1 MAQGSKKVL
10 LNASPWGTL
19 DTLYPRTTID
29 LINTKD
35 TTRPVFP
42 EISSE
47 YVDKALILS
56 SDGVFVFGEAGKV
69 DDVRV
74 LSGSEDIEGISV
86 VKDKIARLR
95 FVDGIMTDS
104 EGNIRIDKD
113 VIATAEDI
121 DDLRNDLEE
130 ATSELNDRIDN
141 ETSELWK
148 ALNSEID
155 RSKNEDSELW
165 AAIRQV
171 SSELDDEILRAT
183 NSERYIIDL
192 LGSEISRATNSERY
206 IIDLL
211 NSEIYRST
219 NSERYIIDLLNSES
233 WRAKN
238 SEGYIL
244 DRLDAEV
251 LRATNSERFIINK
264 INSLDLPDTFIIQD
278 TTDSSGNRTYRIPR
292 TVRQQDGQLIVSSDG
307 VVLGSAAAL
316 DYVQRFTDSES
327 NTALGKVIPTASAV
341 RDYVG
346 DGNLTIS
353 FWKGGT
359 ISTSERVYWHAN
371 ADTNSEFHV
380 VIPVSVS
387 DLRDRDNYYLK
398 TQIDNKFQT
407 KTDSQGLNTTDKTI
421 VGAINEVLDLTS
433 DLSSNKQDKLTVT
446 NAGEGVIITVDS
458 SGQLNKISLKPNLSY
473 NTIIVDSAGIRGNYA
488 AGKALELQNY
498 NTFNVLYDNDTI
510 KVSSDGELYFAK
522 TIEDLLPSKAGK
534 NGRALMVDSTGTIV
548 WDYAGK
554 VDEVTMDGSESRIV
568 TNNRVVN
575 IQQIDA
581 SIIKG
586 TVESAIRAEADSAGN
601 IITNTY
607 QKISN
612 LVQGLGSETDK
623 YPSVRAVQ
631 NALDLKQDKLS
642 AGAAIDKS
650 NLDNNVVRVRYDGI
664 TVALDIPVPNSEG
677 NLQARNIKMTG
688 LSGSPYI
695 TQIIPTDTKVSN
707 KLVNEDLLNYKIL
720 SELGNYIGL
729 YTSESYLPTQ
739 STSEMKIAKNDYAYV
754 TTKTSEGENLLHRY
768 KVQQQSEGD
777 PINWAIE
784 YTISLGKDML
794 FSPAQVAAMNSGITE
809 DLVSGSE
816 GLIIHIART
825 DNPHNVTADDPLID
839 VGAFKGKTVQQV
851 VSEGLTLQVVNKVV
865 GASNSN
871 PILLTSEGYNLF
883 KVKQTIVN
891 SPTVSSEDISFI
903 DTISQNEQGVIT
915 ATKKT
920 VRTVTTSKSGV
931 MTPDMLTKLNSI
943 ADGATRVQVSNI
955 NGNIKINGS
964 ESTVYELP
972 IATTTRLGGVKIG
985 NGINVA
991 SDGTISSNG
1000 TTYTFNSGTNGS
1012 FTVTPSNTGVTQTV
1026 TVLPIAGS
1034 EGNGRYLHKNST
1046 TGNLEWSAVASSGG
1060 GGGNDGIL
1068 YLKVNGSNVNG
1079 SPHAFTA
1086 NTADNVEYDLTIPVA
1101 GTGLTMGTASGRT
1114 NVLNHSNSV
1123 DANAT
1128 NSLKSFTYDA
1138 QGHINAATNKTLGR
1152 GINDQS
1158 NVIGHSNTAV
1168 TAGTLNNNTAVTSWA
1183 TDQTI
1188 KLTKAPYDT
1197 YGHIGPTPADVSY
1210 TIGQSDW
1217 DNNTTTSFDY
1227 IKNRPNIRLNGH
1239 TASTGMNTTGTVIGN
1254 SANVASGN
1262 YSLAT
1267 GGGAASGEATTAS
1280 GIASFATGLGSVA
1293 SGNGAA
1299 AFSGTASGV
1308 KSFSVGYG
1316 GNVAAGGGTI
1326 TAGRYCTTDSN
1337 SGEAIAAGYHAQIG
1351 RYGQQGAFSLGHYT
1365 YNGDDK
1371 GSTAIGYY
1379 TRIENGDVYKI
1390 TSKNGTEIGGAF
1402 VNGSYNNTT
1411 KASKDDLNLIT
1422 MTGIGDSEGY
1432 RANGMALT
1440 TKGDLRVK
1448 GKVYIGCNDDS
1459 TGGTELGTG
1468 GASVKPDWDERQSTS
1483 EAYIDNRPNIRLNGH
1498 TSNTGMTATGTVI
1511 GDSDNIA
1518 SGNYSLAQ
1526 GSNTAARGTGSHTE
1540 GISTQVRAG
1549 VPSGS
1554 VPPIV
1559 TDPGA
1564 GNYSHAEGY
1573 NSIAYGS
1580 YAHAEGQGSVAFGDN
1595 SHAEGMRSYSWGK
1608 DSHAE
1613 GQDTSTENSNSHAEG
1628 DSTRTTGKG
1637 SHAEGKL
1644 TTAGG
1649 EGSHTEGLYTSTST
1663 SGGYAH
1669 AEGYYAQA
1677 NSSYSHAEGS
1687 HTKASMPYSHAEG
1700 YYTNVSHTIKSKNNT
1715 TIYGVHVDGS
1725 YNNTTKASSIDLN
1738 LITMTGIGD
1747 SEGYRANGMA
1757 LTTKGDLRVKG
1768 KVYIGCNDDSTGG
1781 VEAGGSSHY
1790 GTCVLPVHAAGSVNV
1805 TPVFEDGYQ
1814 LDGNEHP
1821 VLDVI
1826 PTTIDTAENEISN
1839 WGAVYKASSNADHS
1853 ITFYLMYATTSAIT
1867 VQVLV

>member
-35 TTRPVFP
+35 ATRPVFP

-56 SDGVFVFGEAGKV
+56 SDGVFIFGEAGKV

-74 LSGSEDIEGISV
+74 LSGSEDVDGISV

-104 EGNIRIDKD
+104 EGNIRINKD
-113 VIATAEDI
+113 VIATTEDI

-183 NSERYIIDL
+183 NSERYIFDL
-192 LGSEISRATNSERY
+192 LGFEISRATNSERY

-211 NSEIYRST
+211 NSEIS
-219 NSERYIIDLLNSES
+219 
-233 WRAKN
+233 RAKS

-244 DRLDAEV
+244 NRLDAEI

-292 TVRQQDGQLIVSSDG
+292 TVRQEDGQLIVSSDG

-316 DYVQRFTDSES
+316 DYVQSFNDSE
-327 NTALGKVIPTASAV
+327 AIQYLQRVIPTAEAV
-341 RDYVG
+341 RTYVG
-346 DGNLTIS
+346 DGTLDL
-353 FWKGGT
+353 KVRRGGT
-359 ISTSERVYWHAN
+359 LLSEGLVFKAN
-371 ADTNSEFHV
+371 QDTNSNYIIN
-380 VIPVSVS
+380 IPANVT
-387 DLRDRDNYYLK
+387 DLDDSSEYYIK
-398 TQIDNKFQT
+398 SQIESYFLRKV
-407 KTDSQGLNTTDKTI
+407 DSQGILTTSEHGVLD
-421 VGAINEVLDLTS
+421 AINEVYNYAKGLNN
-433 DLSSNKQDKLTVT
+433 NKQDKVNIL
-446 NAGEGVIITVDS
+446 NAGNGITITNKAN
-458 SGQLNKISLKPNLSY
+458 GQLDKISLKTDTSHGAANA
-473 NTIIVDSAGIRGNYA
+473 TIIVDSSGIKGNYK

-534 NGRALMVDSTGTIV
+534 NGRALMVDSSGTIV

-554 VDEVTMDGSESRIV
+554 VDEVTIDGSESRIV
-568 TNNRVVN
+568 TTNRVVD

-586 TVESAIRAEADSAGN
+586 TVESATKALTDSAGN
-601 IITNTY
+601 IITRTY
-607 QKISN
+607 QTISN
-612 LVQGLGSETDK
+612 MVQGLGSETDK

-650 NLDNNVVRVRYDGI
+650 NLDDNVVRVRYDGI
-664 TVALDIPVPNSEG
+664 TIALDIPVPNSEG

-688 LSGSPYI
+688 LSGTPYI
-695 TQIIPTDTKVSN
+695 TQIIPTDTEVDN

-739 STSEMKIAKNDYAYV
+739 STSELKIAKNDYAYV

-825 DNPHNVTADDPLID
+825 DNPHNVTADQLGLGPF
-839 VGAFKGKTVQQV
+839 ANKTVQQV
-851 VSEGLTLQVVNKVV
+851 VSEGLTIQAVNKVV

-871 PILLTSEGYNLF
+871 PILLTSEGYRLF
-883 KVKQTIVN
+883 KVIQTPVS
-891 SPTVSSEDISFI
+891 SPTISSEDISFI
-903 DTISQNEQGVIT
+903 NTITQNNQGVIT
-915 ATKKT
+915 ATAKN
-920 VRTVTTSKSGV
+920 VRTVTTTQSGV
-931 MTPDMLTKLNSI
+931 MTPDMLTKLNGI
-943 ADGATRVQVSNI
+943 EDGATRVQVSNI

-985 NGINVA
+985 NGISVA

-1000 TTYTFNSGTNGS
+1000 TTYTFTSGTDGS
-1012 FTVTPSNTGVTQTV
+1012 FIVTPSGGASQTV
-1026 TVLPIAGS
+1026 SVMPTSTS
-1034 EGNGRYLHKNST
+1034 EDNGRYLRKNSA
-1046 TGNLEWSAVASSGG
+1046 TGALEWSTVSSGG
-1060 GGGNDGIL
+1060 AGGNDGTLTI
-1068 YLKVNGSNVNG
+1068 KINGSTV
-1079 SPHAFTA
+1079 SPTGGAFSA
-1086 NTADNVEYDLTIPVA
+1086 NTTNNSTFDLTIPVA

-1114 NVLNHSNSV
+1114 NVLNH
-1123 DANAT
+1123 T
-1128 NSLKSFTYDA
+1128 NSITAVTTIPTTSINNLKYDA
-1138 QGHINAATNKTLGR
+1138 QGHITGITSVTGDSTNGIEIVDSKIKHTNVLAAANTTSGLKYFTYDKNGHVTAATDKTLGR

-1158 NVIGHSNTAV
+1158 NVIGHSNAAITAVTSEGLRKIKYDQYGHITGSSLITASDIEPYVNISANRGLNIVSGNVGHSNTAV
-1168 TAGTLNNNTAVTSWA
+1168 TAGTLNDNTAVTSWA

-1188 KLTKAPYDT
+1188 KLTKASYDA
-1197 YGHIGPTPADVSY
+1197 YGHVSPTPADVSY

-1239 TASTGMNTTGTVIGN
+1239 TSSTGMNTTGTVIGN
-1254 SANVASGN
+1254 SSNVASGAN
-1262 YSLAT
+1262 SLAEGSRT
-1267 GGGAASGEATTAS
+1267 TASGNSSHAEGGSPDAAPYTTSATGSYSHAEGVGTTAS
-1280 GIASFATGLGSVA
+1280 GIGSHA
-1293 SGNGAA
+1293 EGTLT
-1299 AFSGTASGV
+1299 TASSNYSHAEGI
-1308 KSFSVGYG
+1308 
-1316 GNVAAGGGTI
+1316 NTRAGSD
-1326 TAGRYCTTDSN
+1326 YSHV
-1337 SGEAIAAGYHAQIG
+1337 E
-1351 RYGQQGAFSLGHYT
+1351 
-1365 YNGDDK
+1365 
-1371 GSTAIGYY
+1371 GYY
-1379 TRIENGDVYKI
+1379 TNVSHTIK
-1390 TSKNGTEIGGAF
+1390 SKNNTIIYGAH
-1402 VNGSYNNTT
+1402 VDGSYNNTT
-1411 KASKDDLNLIT
+1411 KASSTDLNLIT

-1432 RANGMALT
+1432 RANGIALT
-1440 TKGDLRVK
+1440 T
-1448 GKVYIGCNDDS
+1448 S
-1459 TGGTELGTG
+1459 
-1468 GASVKPDWDERQSTS
+1468 
-1483 EAYIDNRPNIRLNGH
+1483 
-1498 TSNTGMTATGTVI
+1498 
-1511 GDSDNIA
+1511 
-1518 SGNYSLAQ
+1518 
-1526 GSNTAARGTGSHTE
+1526 
-1540 GISTQVRAG
+1540 
-1549 VPSGS
+1549 
-1554 VPPIV
+1554 
-1559 TDPGA
+1559 
-1564 GNYSHAEGY
+1564 
-1573 NSIAYGS
+1573 
-1580 YAHAEGQGSVAFGDN
+1580 
-1595 SHAEGMRSYSWGK
+1595 
-1608 DSHAE
+1608 
-1613 GQDTSTENSNSHAEG
+1613 
-1628 DSTRTTGKG
+1628 
-1637 SHAEGKL
+1637 
-1644 TTAGG
+1644 
-1649 EGSHTEGLYTSTST
+1649 
-1663 SGGYAH
+1663 
-1669 AEGYYAQA
+1669 
-1677 NSSYSHAEGS
+1677 
-1687 HTKASMPYSHAEG
+1687 
-1700 YYTNVSHTIKSKNNT
+1700 
-1715 TIYGVHVDGS
+1715 
-1725 YNNTTKASSIDLN
+1725 
-1738 LITMTGIGD
+1738 
-1747 SEGYRANGMA
+1747 
-1757 LTTKGDLRVKG
+1757 GDLRVKG

-1790 GTCVLPVHAAGSVNV
+1790 GTCVLPAHDIGTVNI
-1805 TPVFEDGYQ
+1805 TPVFEDGYV
-1814 LDGNEHP
+1814 LTADDHP
-1821 VLDVI
+1821 VLDI
-1826 PTTIDTAENEISN
+1826 ICSSADTAESELTT
-1839 WGAVYKASSNADHS
+1839 WGAVYKATSNSNGS
-1853 ITFYLMYATTSAIT
+1853 ITFYIRYKTTTSVT